1 MKSKRLQLEGGCKHK
16 LKLNGVALLEQ
27 AEQSPPSTPDEAIAV
42 LKVYNSYYKKIKR
55 NLKLRRYIIWLKKLG
70 YQRV

>member
-1 MKSKRLQLEGGCKHK
+1 MESKRLQLEGGRKHK

-42 LKVYNSYYKKIKR
+42 LKVYNSYYKKK
-55 NLKLRRYIIWLKKLG
+55 
-70 YQRV
+70 